1 MATAKMTRKHFQF
14 IAETLKW
21 SRPDADAP
29 PIAHA
34 QWNLIVDEFSRD
46 LCRSN
51 PQFDPTKFR
60 EACNK

>member
-21 SRPDADAP
+21 SRPDTTLLTAR
-29 PIAHA
+29 A
-34 QWNLIVDEFSRD
+34 QWNLTVDEFSRD
-46 LCRSN
+46 LCRTN